1 MPIMPGSVEYL
12 DPPGTAPA
20 QGNYSHVT
28 RVKSGDLYYIAGQL
42 AVDGSG
48 NVVGKGDFEAQF
60 RQVFSNMQ
68 DVLTGLGLT
77 FDNIVK
83 FNTYFVH
90 SQDIDAFMRLRK
102 ETFRKFFST
111 EKYPPNT
118 IAVIDRLVKEDF
130 LFEVEAVARAND

>member
-1 MPIMPGSVEYL
+1 MPGSVEYL

-68 DVLTGLGLT
+68 DVLNGLGLT

>member
-130 LFEVEAVARAND
+130 LFEVVAVARAND

>member
-1 MPIMPGSVEYL
+1 MPIIHGSVEYL

>member
-1 MPIMPGSVEYL
+1 MPGSVEYL

-102 ETFRKFFST
+102 ETFRKLFST

>member
-1 MPIMPGSVEYL
+1 MPGSVEYL